1 MIKSEKEWCVSRRR
15 LHEEKCRYGI
25 ELSVKITCDV
35 EENKTLSVKITCD
48 VEENKTCLKRGVC
61 GHCEGYLSG
70 GGVERRGVER
80 SD

>member
-1 MIKSEKEWCVSRRR
+1 MIKSEKEWCVSRRC
-15 LHEEKCRYGI
+15 LHEENCRYGI

-35 EENKTLSVKITCD
+35 EENV
-48 VEENKTCLKRGVC
+48 TCLKRGVC
-61 GHCEGYLSG
+61 GHCEADLSG

>member
-35 EENKTLSVKITCD
+35 EENV
-48 VEENKTCLKRGVC
+48 TCLKRGVC
-61 GHCEGYLSG
+61 GHCEADLSG